1 MQQGRRRRRR
11 PRQPAQGTLGQG
23 AATVAA
29 VAARETLDPNVGEVK
44 AQGVRLAD
52 IFVFGPLMLYAGLG
66 RDPPQWVKIGM
77 LLMGAGTI
85 IYNAVNW
92 FEISRRSGDLA
103 GMATGPVD
111 RARAEALK
119 RRIEMASKP

>member
-1 MQQGRRRRRR
+1 MDARRRRRR
-11 PRQPAQGTLGQG
+11 PSEGTLGAYG
-23 AATVAA
+23 APVAA
-29 VAARETLDPNVGEVK
+29 IVARETLEPSTGEVK

-92 FEISRRSGDLA
+92 FEISRRQNGTLA

-111 RARAEALK
+111 RARDESIARQAK
-119 RRIEMASKP
+119 MAGNP